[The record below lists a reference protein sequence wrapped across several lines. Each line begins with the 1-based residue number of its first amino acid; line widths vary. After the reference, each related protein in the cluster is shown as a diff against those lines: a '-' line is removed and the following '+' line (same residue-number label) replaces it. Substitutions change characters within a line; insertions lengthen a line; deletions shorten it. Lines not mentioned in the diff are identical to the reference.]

1 MSVPEK
7 GAATGFGGSG
17 SREKL
22 RLHEA
27 FIVAL
32 ARLIPVKVPNSVSDP
47 AGYTSQVEKR
57 AAALYD
63 GFYSKH
69 ATFEGARVV
78 EIGGTTAAAT
88 YYLKKNPAK
97 YHVVNL
103 QISSEQRAA
112 LQEWVERGVVEFVV
126 STARSVPIADGSV
139 DILISENTFEH
150 LTHYSDMIA
159 EFSRILRPGG
169 MVLSKFSPLYYSPF
183 GAHLYETIK
192 MPWLT
197 LILEDSSVERALR
210 HELAR
215 MGIEKEQFE
224 YQWDQYHTLNKLR
237 PHEFLAPF
245 QKAPWSSVRYS
256 SFPFG
261 WSISSPEPVR
271 SLLTHGLTVAATR
284 GPEGVPALG

>member
-7 GAATGFGGSG
+7 GAATDFGGSG

-22 RLHEA
+22 HLHEA
-27 FIVAL
+27 FVLAL
-32 ARLIPVKVPNSVSDP
+32 ARVLPIKVPSSVSDP
-47 AGYTSQVEKR
+47 VAYASQVESR

-63 GFYSKH
+63 DFYSKH

-97 YHVVNL
+97 YYVVNL
-103 QISSEQRAA
+103 QISSKQRSA
-112 LQEWVERGVVEFVV
+112 LQEWVEREVVEFVV
-126 STARSVPIADGSV
+126 STASSVPIADGSV

-159 EFSRILRPGG
+159 EFSRIVRPGG
-169 MVLSKFSPLYYSPF
+169 VVLSRFSPLYYSPF

-192 MPWLT
+192 MPWFT
-197 LILEDSSVERALR
+197 LILGDPGVERALR

-215 MGIEKEQFE
+215 MGIEKEQFD
-224 YQWDQYHTLNKLR
+224 YQWDQYRTLNKLR

-245 QKAPWSSVRYS
+245 QKAPWASVRYS

-261 WSISSPEPVR
+261 WSVGSPEPVR

-284 GPEGVPALG
+284 GAEGAAALA